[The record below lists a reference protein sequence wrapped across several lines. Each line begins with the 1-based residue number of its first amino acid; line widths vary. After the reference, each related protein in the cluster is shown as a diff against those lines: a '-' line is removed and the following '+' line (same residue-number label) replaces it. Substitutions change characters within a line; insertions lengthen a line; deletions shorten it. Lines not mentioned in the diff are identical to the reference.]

1 MCLELIFAESAFNK
15 TCLYRKVRAP
25 ITKTR
30 PNNQRQRAK
39 SKKSATPTSKGK
51 FYENADSA
59 NINVR
64 RTVVGPPLS
73 CSSLHTHTCYPYLA
87 FACAPRH
94 KNRCLLWQ
102 PVMLQEVG
110 HASSIM

>member
-1 MCLELIFAESAFNK
+1 MHLELIFAESAFNK
-15 TCLYRKVRAP
+15 TCLYRRVRAP

-30 PNNQRQRAK
+30 PNNTRQRAK

-64 RTVVGPPLS
+64 RTVVEPPLTTNTPVLLS
-73 CSSLHTHTCYPYLA
+73 LILHLFNHVHPRDKIINSSTPT
-87 FACAPRH
+87 
-94 KNRCLLWQ
+94 
-102 PVMLQEVG
+102 
-110 HASSIM
+110 

>member
-1 MCLELIFAESAFNK
+1 MRLELIFAESVFNK
-15 TCLYRKVRAP
+15 TCLTRRVRAP

-30 PNNQRQRAK
+30 PNNARQRAK

-64 RTVVGPPLS
+64 RTVVGPPLDS
-73 CSSLHTHTCYPYLA
+73 A
-87 FACAPRH
+87 FACS
-94 KNRCLLWQ
+94 KIN
-102 PVMLQEVG
+102 
-110 HASSIM
+110 

>member
-1 MCLELIFAESAFNK
+1 MTALEPEEVTTESAFNK
-15 TCLYRKVRAP
+15 TCLYRRVRAP

-30 PNNQRQRAK
+30 PNNTRQRAK

-64 RTVVGPPLS
+64 RTVSDLL
-73 CSSLHTHTCYPYLA
+73 CFRTHLA
-87 FACAPRH
+87 KSRV
-94 KNRCLLWQ
+94 L
-102 PVMLQEVG
+102 MLAILGTQIKTLNLVNNT
-110 HASSIM
+110 